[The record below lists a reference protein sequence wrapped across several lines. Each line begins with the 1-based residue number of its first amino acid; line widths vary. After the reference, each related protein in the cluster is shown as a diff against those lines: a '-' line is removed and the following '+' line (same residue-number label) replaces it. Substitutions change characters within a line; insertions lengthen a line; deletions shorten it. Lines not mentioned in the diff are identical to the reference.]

1 MREGNEL
8 EVVAIV
14 PMRHSSERVPGK
26 NYRNFAG
33 IPLYR
38 HIVST
43 LLACPEISGV
53 VIDTD
58 SDVIR
63 DDVTNVF
70 PEVALHQRPPHLRSD
85 TTPMNDV
92 LLNTVTNIDADFYV
106 QTHSTNPLLKS
117 ATISAAMNSFL
128 KQQHTFDSLF
138 SVTRLQTRLW
148 DLKTRPINHDPQV
161 LLRTQDL
168 EPVFEENS
176 CLYIFSRESLE
187 KQGNRI
193 GSRPMMFEIERLE
206 AQDIDEEIDF
216 ILAELLS
223 IHSNSK

>member
-1 MREGNEL
+1 MSEL
-8 EVVAIV
+8 KIVAIV
-14 PMRHSSERVPGK
+14 PMRHSSQRVPGK
-26 NYRNFAG
+26 NYRSFAG
-33 IPLYR
+33 VPLYH

-43 LLACPEISGV
+43 LLACPEISNV

-63 DDVTNVF
+63 EDVTSVF
-70 PEVALHQRPPHLRSD
+70 PTVTLHQRPSHLRSG

-92 LLNTVTNIDADFYV
+92 LRNTVKNIDADFYL

-117 ATISAAMNSFL
+117 ATISAAINAFL
-128 KQQHTFDSLF
+128 RQQDAFDSLF

-148 DLKTRPINHDPQV
+148 DMKTRPLNHDPQV

-176 CLYIFSRESLE
+176 CLYIFSKNSLE

-193 GSRPMMFEIERLE
+193 GSQPMMFEIEKLE

-216 ILAELLS
+216 VLAELLCTQS
-223 IHSNSK
+223 AKE